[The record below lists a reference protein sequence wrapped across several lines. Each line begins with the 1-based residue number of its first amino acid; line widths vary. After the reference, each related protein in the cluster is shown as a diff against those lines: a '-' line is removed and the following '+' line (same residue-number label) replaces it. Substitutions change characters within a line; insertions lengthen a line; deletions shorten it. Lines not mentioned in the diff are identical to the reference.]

1 MSRHAITAESSN
13 VATSDMSL
21 MRAHQLDIDR
31 HWGSPAHS
39 PTYPDHAN
47 SLRLVANGGVV
58 MHGGNHPE
66 HVRQVDRQLPT
77 CSGTPTVQSKHGD
90 EFAAPMREQL
100 TSKSLT
106 TNVATKQNQASA
118 VVSTIPQP
126 LQRMSKPLGNKTAR
140 RFHSFSEP
148 RLDFYSRTEELECRR
163 PRQRLL
169 DVPEHSSDWSITGY
183 YPPQAQPIYVI
194 TNSDSSSSD
203 NDTRSSDLYEVEFE
217 ARLQQNEIDVVLDI
231 VANYQHVHRRGPRP
245 RGGGPA
251 GFLKPPV
258 DSDYSSGAVDESG
271 PRSPA
276 SSDRRSRN
284 SSTQTSSSA
293 RSCTCKTLVTCRW
306 EQTRKKLEDLTRQL
320 TPPRLQTGQPRIGD
334 SSRVDPGSSLNPS
347 VASSLGREGC
357 SLFPAQRV
365 QSWCVDDV
373 SISQGAMDLRADTY
387 EGGDS
392 FETMAKLF
400 QTELGVMA
408 GMAFGGAHA
417 VGPGTQQGTAYSC
430 SMDGNG
436 SGKVSPGEE
445 NLSSPLSSPDS
456 AIVSSSGDAEKK
468 DRYVVTDTTCSEAL
482 FQAGGQ
488 SPEKSPRKC
497 RLRKDL
503 NYVSKFTESD
513 LRDIL
518 VAGTS
523 SGRMN
528 DVSDSP
534 PYFDAVDYGYSNEV
548 TRASPEYAA
557 KTPSNAYILDNE
569 SLRLNTEDTENNNV
583 TAVVSPDRHVPR
595 SIFITEDE
603 SCERNMD
610 FSGNDQISSEA
621 EAAKRVVSS
630 LMVEPPGMEDANA
643 EALFQSSLLI
653 DDGGSSEF
661 SSYQVCD
668 VLVPDEK
675 EEAAVTGVTSDHS
688 RLSVSSSDSSLP
700 TLCPSFHTA
709 RNELDGR
716 LQTIEEALD
725 ILEEQLSASQSK
737 QLQRSPTFMERLRS
751 VEQLLQNVE
760 KQVVMCHQYIQQE
773 QQQQEPGA
781 EESCLSLEQDLL
793 QSFGKRLQNLIMQQQ
808 GHQLPSIPE
817 TDQGCF
823 TEQDAVEDELDGD
836 VTSTPVP
843 SARSLAEKEPEAGN
857 SHESVPG
864 RTPSKEQ
871 SLEDAE
877 NGNTVS
883 QAQQHVH
890 AAATLRTLEQVL
902 LTLAEQLASANIE
915 QFQQEEDSAEMRGP

>member
-417 VGPGTQQGTAYSC
+417 VGPGTQQ
-430 SMDGNG
+430 
-436 SGKVSPGEE
+436 
-445 NLSSPLSSPDS
+445 

-630 LMVEPPGMEDANA
+630 LM
-643 EALFQSSLLI
+643 
-653 DDGGSSEF
+653 
-661 SSYQVCD
+661 
-668 VLVPDEK
+668 
-675 EEAAVTGVTSDHS
+675 
-688 RLSVSSSDSSLP
+688 
-700 TLCPSFHTA
+700 
-709 RNELDGR
+709 NELDGR